1 MKAFRAD
8 DDRPLA
14 PLASESTIDRA
25 GEFSA
30 GRDQYVPLATESVQR
45 WLSCGADAGMVHAG
59 GARED
64 VGEEELLIKA
74 VRKVTEEARD
84 GKVTRTPL
92 ELLLRQR
99 DPDRPGERRVGRSM
113 RPSASRTGS
122 AIDSAR
128 GERTIPRGV
137 FTKIGSP
144 NASRRRRREWL
155 SAGWLTP
162 RRRAARVTWR
172 VSSTARKTV
181 RRLRSTRARSRGGPS
196 THHKPHA

>member
-1 MKAFRAD
+1 MQSDLAASQAADMKAFRAD

-99 DPDRPGERRVGRSM
+99 DPDRVKGESDARCARALRERARRS
-113 RPSASRTGS
+113 T
-122 AIDSAR
+122 
-128 GERTIPRGV
+128 PRGASEP
-137 FTKIGSP
+137 SP
-144 NASRRRRREWL
+144 AESSRRSGRRTPP
-155 SAGWLTP
+155 AGV
-162 RRRAARVTWR
+162 A
-172 VSSTARKTV
+172 
-181 RRLRSTRARSRGGPS
+181 GNG
-196 THHKPHA
+196 